1 MPKSLANSRRR
12 RGGARKGKKQNNGV
26 ARVVAPIA
34 TGVQM
39 RNNSTDDTTIFKGTE
54 YLSTVGVS
62 ASQITET
69 LLQAQLMQP
78 STLAGTRMQA
88 TAALWEYYRY
98 KKLRVYF
105 ESTSPTTVGGQICAA
120 FDPSVSDI
128 QQTNLPVNY
137 ALALPGAITAN
148 VWASFYV
155 DFNCNQKF
163 RQFPWYSCSL
173 QEEDVEIA
181 NQCRLLV
188 VLVQPLSGV
197 TGGTNVFW
205 TLRVQYE
212 IEFARKRLAAISQ
225 AATVT
230 IAAGTTMSIGGGG
243 LWSVGGF
250 LLPNSE
256 VYLASPQPSDFV
268 AVSSDQPAYVANI
281 PSQGQYWFGT
291 LQEAQEAVG
300 NHVISTNVIGTNLA
314 EELLNNM
321 YLIPVSD

>member
-12 RGGARKGKKQNNGV
+12 RGGARKGKKQTNGV
-26 ARVVAPIA
+26 MRVIAPI
-34 TGVQM
+34 TSGVQM
-39 RNNSTDDTTIFKGTE
+39 RNNSNDDSTIFRGTE
-54 YLSTVGVS
+54 YLATVGVS
-62 ASQITET
+62 TIQQPGT
-69 LLQAQLMQP
+69 LIQEQLMQP
-78 STLAGTRMQA
+78 TILASTRMQA
-88 TAALWEYYRY
+88 TAELWEFYRY

-128 QQTNLPVNY
+128 QQTNVPVSY
-137 ALALPGAITAN
+137 ALALPGALTAN

-173 QEEDVEIA
+173 QEDDTEIA

-197 TGGTNVFW
+197 TGGTSISW
-205 TLRVQYE
+205 TLRIQYE
-212 IEFARKRLAAISQ
+212 IEFARKRIAAPS
-225 AATVT
+225 ASATVT
-230 IAAGTTMSIGGGG
+230 ISAGTSMYITNGG

-256 VYLASPQPSDFV
+256 VYVASPQPSDYV
-268 AVSSDQPAYVANI
+268 ILSSDQPAYVANI

-300 NHVISTNVIGTNLA
+300 NHVISTNVQGNGVA
-314 EELLNNM
+314 EPLLTNM
-321 YLIPVSD
+321 YLIPVSG